1 MRRSNRLVKHNVW
14 ADFLHLVFP
23 NKCLVCKKELSKL
36 EDHICSFCDLGLT
49 KTNFQYFEEPTDM
62 DKLFWGRIQ
71 INNTYS
77 HLFFEKTKASQDL
90 LFSLKYE
97 HNFPLGVY
105 FGKRIG
111 AIINSIP
118 SFSDVDVFIPVPLH
132 PKKQFIRGYNQSEAL
147 ASGICEGVNGKIDLN
162 SVTRIRPSETQTK
175 KSRFDRWENVNEIF
189 RVHNS
194 IKKYNHIVLVDD
206 VITTGSTIE
215 AITRALI
222 KENPDILVSVITLA
236 IT

>member
-1 MRRSNRLVKHNVW
+1 MRRSNRLAKHNFW

-23 NKCLVCKKELSKL
+23 NKCLVCKRELSKL

-49 KTNFQYFEEPTDM
+49 TTNFQYFEEPTDM
-62 DKLFWGRIQ
+62 DKLFWGRIK
-71 INNTYS
+71 INKTYS
-77 HLFFEKTKASQDL
+77 HLFFEKNKASQSL

-97 HNFPLGVY
+97 HNLPLGVY

-111 AIINSIP
+111 AVINTIP
-118 SFSDVDVFIPVPLH
+118 SFSDVDAFIPVPLH
-132 PKKQFIRGYNQSEAL
+132 PKKKFIRGYNQSEAL
-147 ASGICEGVNGKIDLN
+147 ARGICEGVNGKMDLN

-175 KSRFDRWENVNEIF
+175 KSRFDRWDNVNEIF
-189 RVHNS
+189 HVRNS
-194 IKKYNHIVLVDD
+194 IKKYKHIVLVDD

-215 AITRALI
+215 AITRSI
-222 KENPDILVSVITLA
+222 VKQSPDALVSVVTLA